1 MPRPVVLAGVPLA
14 VLALATP
21 ALAGDMPNAADLSSQ
36 QQSRA
41 ISIRNLSGAKITQA
55 HVQTSPD
62 GRVWDIGHGAIET
75 NQASEVVVPAHD
87 CLANVKVQLDDGRTL
102 QSTELHSCNSTKIVV
117 QKDAITIPQEAV
129 PGAKQHGTP
138 G

>member
-1 MPRPVVLAGVPLA
+1 MPRPVAPAALSVA
-14 VLALATP
+14 VLAFAMP

-62 GRVWDIGHGAIET
+62 G
-75 NQASEVVVPAHD
+75 P
-87 CLANVKVQLDDGRTL
+87 C
-102 QSTELHSCNSTKIVV
+102 
-117 QKDAITIPQEAV
+117 
-129 PGAKQHGTP
+129 GTSATAP
-138 G
+138 SKPTRPRR